1 MVWRAA
7 AHVMPDGSGTTWA
20 RARHERQAGR
30 NQGMA
35 LDWDKLRIFHAAA
48 EAGSF
53 THAADVL
60 NLSQSAI
67 SRQVAS
73 LEQEI
78 GAPLFHRHARG
89 LVLSEQGEL
98 LFQTAAEVLKRLEM
112 VRMQLT
118 ETREKPTGRLRVT
131 TTVGLGS
138 GWLTERAKE
147 FLELYPELELQLVL
161 DNEEIDL
168 TMRKADAAIRLRQ
181 PQQPDLIQRRLF
193 TVHLHVYAAPSYLQR
208 FGTPETVQD
217 LSQHRLITF
226 GEPAPQ
232 YLRNLNTLETVGLP
246 DGQSRS
252 SILQI
257 NNLMSIKA
265 AIERG
270 IGLAL
275 LPDYMIDKNSKLV
288 QVLPEMEMPTFDTY
302 LCYPEQLRNSAK
314 LKVFR
319 DFLISKARTWSY

>member
-1 MVWRAA
+1 
-7 AHVMPDGSGTTWA
+7 
-20 RARHERQAGR
+20 
-30 NQGMA
+30 MA

-67 SRQVAS
+67 SRQVAA
-73 LEQEI
+73 LEQEV
-78 GAPLFHRHARG
+78 GTPLFHRHARG

-98 LFQTAAEVLKRLEM
+98 LFHTASDVLKRLEQ

-118 ETREKPTGRLRVT
+118 ETREKPTGKLRVT

-147 FLELYPELELQLVL
+147 FLELYPELELQLVF

-193 TVHLHVYAAPSYLQR
+193 TVHLHVYASPAYLNR
-208 FGTPETVQD
+208 FGTPETVED
-217 LSQHRLITF
+217 LDNHRIITF
-226 GEPAPQ
+226 GEPAPN

-246 DGQSRS
+246 DGKSRS
-252 SILQI
+252 PILQI
-257 NNLMSIKA
+257 NNLMAIRS
-265 AIERG
+265 AIESG

-275 LPDYMIDKNSKLV
+275 LPDYMIDKRVKLV

-302 LCYPEQLRNSAK
+302 LCYPEQMRNAAK

-319 DFLISKARTWSY
+319 DFLISKARTWAF

>member
-1 MVWRAA
+1 
-7 AHVMPDGSGTTWA
+7 
-20 RARHERQAGR
+20 
-30 NQGMA
+30 MA

-53 THAADVL
+53 THAANVL

-67 SRQVAS
+67 SRQVAA
-73 LEQEI
+73 LEHEI

-89 LVLSEQGEL
+89 LVLSEPGEL
-98 LFQTAAEVLKRLEM
+98 LYQTATDVLKRLEN

-118 ETREKPTGRLRVT
+118 ETREKPSGKLRVT

-138 GWLTERAKE
+138 GWLTQRAQE
-147 FLELYPELELQLVL
+147 FLELYPELELQLVF

-193 TVHLHVYAAPSYLQR
+193 TVHLHVYAAPAYLAR
-208 FGTPETVQD
+208 YGTPESTDD
-217 LSQHRLITF
+217 LERHRIITF
-226 GEPAPQ
+226 GEPAPN
-232 YLRNLNTLETVGLP
+232 YLRNLNALETAGLP
-246 DGQSRS
+246 EGQSRAP
-252 SILQI
+252 ILQI
-257 NNLMSIKA
+257 NNLMAMKS

-275 LPDYMIDKNSKLV
+275 LPDYMIDKDTKLV
-288 QVLPEMEMPTFDTY
+288 QVLPDLDLASFDTY
-302 LCYPEQLRNSAK
+302 LCYPEQLRDAAK

-319 DFLISKARTWSY
+319 DFLIGKARTWSY